1 MAPLTRAAGAAR
13 SNGSFNFAQAP
24 QPASSNEPEVIEI
37 DDDDDEEDQED
48 QEDEGSD
55 EEVEDDEDE
64 MVDDEDEIVEDEDEE
79 DEDEEPDEGPEEET
93 NGVDA
98 TYENPKAKLKEN
110 RQDVRMSTPDLF
122 TSAGVQQ
129 ALHPLRRTAD
139 RVTRQI
145 EAFAEKLDR
154 FKQHEH
160 RPNDISSFQAAYQL
174 VKSYQVIAEDQIQG
188 ITRQNTLK
196 RAKSGWR
203 ASRDS
208 QDGIGSPKTEEELKR
223 LQLEADTWDLLLN
236 FLSVDDPATRAH
248 STSAQE
254 TAFQHLHRYSTDREV
269 WEQFL
274 SADRFASECVIVMKW
289 LEQTARASSNDIDS
303 LIADL
308 EAQAERGQGL
318 WAHGWL
324 YTKETIKGQKR
335 LRAWPQPL
343 EPDDPGLI
351 RSLLGSENRQP
362 LVTQLD
368 PDAITRQ
375 KHGLEKQD
383 QFFERATWLTCWK
396 MLREGQSWSKIREWS
411 QERLESW
418 RAVSLCGS
426 NIDTRSKTS
435 QEDDGMTRMM
445 NCRSHE
451 SWRTACSALAQNQN
465 TEDFER
471 AVYALLAGET
481 EPAYKVCQ
489 SWDDYLYVFYNHV
502 LLSRYQ
508 GFCKQFQRKLNHPA
522 NGNVAFL
529 PEPDAYD
536 EVRKFLETVKGH
548 ERISVEAR
556 NPYRT
561 IQSAILCKDYDSFFV
576 AFANAVSKVA
586 MTSES
591 DLVPDLSPTHVED
604 SALIAAKDQ
613 DSLRI
618 ATHLYV
624 IAKSLGYARADS
636 HFSQTAAVTL
646 IGYIDFLQKVHLVDL
661 IASYA
666 SLLPAPLA
674 HSVLARVLIDVVDP
688 KERKIQARSMHKHKI
703 DMQAVLRTQWEWVL
717 SDAMQVEDVNSTIR
731 LSKSVRGGD
740 GYKELAP
747 VKKNFVGKYVSP
759 EDERTIRCLEW
770 HRYLEDQWQRICQL
784 GTLLY
789 KRFYASGSLAAARE
803 LSRRMR
809 LSDISREILG
819 IDVAD
824 VPLLDEDGAGIPAS
838 EPASPVKT
846 SPSKKSSRSKNQATN
861 GLQSRSRQAIMYEQ
875 SQMMR
880 EFERLILVFDALED
894 FAVTYEDF
902 EQNKTSGEP
911 TAVHE
916 LRNNLQVLLDQLTE
930 HINYL
935 CDDWLIQARDELEE
949 TQLEYIRSTYLPEV
963 FLYYH
968 NALYFAGHSL
978 SGEFLVECV
987 NLSTVIAG
995 NPSLTSS
1002 FVSAGR
1008 MCELVDALALSSTAL
1023 VNTPTPKNKKKLAHG
1038 ARFDIWKI
1046 KLEGDDP
1053 TAIFRQP

>member
-13 SNGSFNFAQAP
+13 SNGAFSFAQAP
-24 QPASSNEPEVIEI
+24 QPASSNEPDVIEI
-37 DDDDDEEDQED
+37 DDDDDEEETDDQEEEASD
-48 QEDEGSD
+48 EEVDDDEDEMVEDEDEGGEDEEDDEEPDEGSD
-55 EEVEDDEDE
+55 EETDGLDV
-64 MVDDEDEIVEDEDEE
+64 
-79 DEDEEPDEGPEEET
+79 
-93 NGVDA
+93 
-98 TYENPKAKLKEN
+98 TYEDPKAKLRN
-110 RQDVRMSTPDLF
+110 SRQDVRVSTPDLF

-154 FKQHEH
+154 FKQQEH
-160 RPNDISSFQAAYQL
+160 RPNDISTFQAAYQL
-174 VKSYQVIAEDQIQG
+174 VKSYQFIAEGQIQE
-188 ITRQNTLK
+188 ISRQNTLK
-196 RAKSGWR
+196 RAKSGWKS
-203 ASRDS
+203 SRDS
-208 QDGIGSPKTEEELKR
+208 QDGIGGPKTEEELKR

-248 STSAQE
+248 STTAQE
-254 TAFQHLHRYSTDREV
+254 TAFQNLHRYSTDREV

-289 LEQTARASSNDIDS
+289 LEQTARASSDDIDS

-343 EPDDPGLI
+343 EPDDPGLV
-351 RSLLGSENRQP
+351 RSLLGSESRQP

-426 NIDTRSKTS
+426 SIDTQSKTS

-451 SWRTACSALAQNQN
+451 SWRTACSALAQNPN

-489 SWDDYLYVFYNHV
+489 SWDDYLYVFYNHI

-508 GFCKQFQRKLNHPA
+508 GFCKQFQRKLNHPT
-522 NGNVAFL
+522 NSSLAFL
-529 PEPDAYD
+529 PEPEAYN
-536 EVRKFLETVKGH
+536 EVRKFLETVKDH
-548 ERISVEAR
+548 EQISVEAR

-561 IQSAILCKDYDSFFV
+561 VQSAILCKDYDSFFV
-576 AFANAVSKVA
+576 SFANAVSKVA
-586 MTSES
+586 TTSES
-591 DLVPDLSPTHVED
+591 DLVPDLSPTHVDD

-624 IAKSLGYARADS
+624 IAKSLGYARTDS
-636 HFSQTAAVTL
+636 HFSQTASVTL
-646 IGYIDFLQKVHLVDL
+646 IGYIDLLQKAHLVEL
-661 IASYA
+661 IPSYA
-666 SLLPAPLA
+666 SLLPDALA
-674 HSVLARVLIDVVDP
+674 HSVLARVLIDIVDP
-688 KERKIQARSMHKHKI
+688 RERKMQARLMHKHKI
-703 DMQAVLRTQWEWVL
+703 DMKTVLRTQWDFVL
-717 SDAMQVEDVNSTIR
+717 SDALQQKDVKSTIR
-731 LSKSVRGGD
+731 LATSVRGGD

-747 VKKNFVGKYVSP
+747 VKKNFVGEYVSP

-789 KRFYASGSLAAARE
+789 KRFCG
-803 LSRRMR
+803 
-809 LSDISREILG
+809 
-819 IDVAD
+819 
-824 VPLLDEDGAGIPAS
+824 
-838 EPASPVKT
+838 
-846 SPSKKSSRSKNQATN
+846 
-861 GLQSRSRQAIMYEQ
+861 
-875 SQMMR
+875 
-880 EFERLILVFDALED
+880 
-894 FAVTYEDF
+894 TY
-902 EQNKTSGEP
+902 SICLR
-911 TAVHE
+911 TANVH
-916 LRNNLQVLLDQLTE
+916 
-930 HINYL
+930 
-935 CDDWLIQARDELEE
+935 
-949 TQLEYIRSTYLPEV
+949 
-963 FLYYH
+963 
-968 NALYFAGHSL
+968 
-978 SGEFLVECV
+978 
-987 NLSTVIAG
+987 
-995 NPSLTSS
+995 
-1002 FVSAGR
+1002 
-1008 MCELVDALALSSTAL
+1008 
-1023 VNTPTPKNKKKLAHG
+1023 
-1038 ARFDIWKI
+1038 
-1046 KLEGDDP
+1046 
-1053 TAIFRQP
+1053 